1 MIVNIIFK
9 IVSVWTESLKLK
21 YILYHLLKNDISYRI
36 RAGEEKEV
44 VGGEEG
50 GVYGE
55 QPAGER
61 QKESESHWLVFIMG
75 LLCHSTAEK
84 QSQLNLRMRY
94 LLFSN
99 NLNNNYLCFKWTQYR
114 ILWKLNSL

>member
-1 MIVNIIFK
+1 M
-9 IVSVWTESLKLK
+9 KLR
-21 YILYHLLKNDISYRI
+21 YILYLLLTNISYRI
-36 RAGEEKEV
+36 RAGEEKEAA
-44 VGGEEG
+44 GREEG
-50 GVYGE
+50 GLCGE
-55 QPAGER
+55 QPAGEG

-99 NLNNNYLCFKWTQYR
+99 NLNNNYLCFK
-114 ILWKLNSL
+114 

>member
-1 MIVNIIFK
+1 MIQNKDFIIGMDLTQLLELVNKSLEAFTANGW
-9 IVSVWTESLKLK
+9 SESGREAR
-21 YILYHLLKNDISYRI
+21 SA
-36 RAGEEKEV
+36 AGEEKEAA
-44 VGGEEG
+44 GGEEG

-99 NLNNNYLCFKWTQYR
+99 NLNNN
-114 ILWKLNSL
+114 